1 MAQAQLDVVGF
12 RLCQDRILNCHVRK
26 DQIISFVGETLS
38 LVVRRRGNANE
49 VVLKEG
55 KKTFPVL
62 LETFEMLCDLKIA
75 VQFLDSFSKG
85 NCCSGPQ

>member
-12 RLCQDRILNCHVRK
+12 RLCQDGILNCHVRK

-49 VVLKEG
+49 VVLKEE
-55 KKTFPVL
+55 KKTFPVS
-62 LETFEMLCDLKIA
+62 LETFEMLCDLKLPFNFWIL
-75 VQFLDSFSKG
+75 F
-85 NCCSGPQ
+85 

>member
-1 MAQAQLDVVGF
+1 MAQAQLNVVGF
-12 RLCQDRILNCHVRK
+12 RLCQDGILNCHLRK

-38 LVVRRRGNANE
+38 LVVRRRGNGNE

-55 KKTFPVL
+55 KKTFPVS

-75 VQFLDSFSKG
+75 VQFLDSFLKG

>member
-12 RLCQDRILNCHVRK
+12 RLCQDGILNCHVRK

-49 VVLKEG
+49 VVFKEG
-55 KKTFPVL
+55 KKTFPVS
-62 LETFEMLCDLKIA
+62 LETFEMLCDLKSPFNFWIL
-75 VQFLDSFSKG
+75 F
-85 NCCSGPQ
+85 